1 MKRLLLG
8 VVLAAGA
15 GALAACSSPSSGSAS
30 ASTSA
35 FALIGAVNAAS
46 PASSANLLVNGKS
59 CNYYV
64 YRGDGTT
71 PAAVNE
77 SCTVMEDQPN
87 SMGQPHGTVKIGFS
101 TDNGQQVLALSLGS
115 NNTLSAKSAPDIGV
129 YLPTNWTI
137 ATPDA
142 DMTLNSSGAGS
153 TYSGIAIRV
162 GGASCSMTVTP
173 VANKTPV
180 SMPCGLVFWDS
191 NSVTVAIPGSLIS
204 TAAAK
209 QAATLQ
215 FYKNGA
221 QWNLSQPPAGFPATF
236 TEAAPAAK

>member
-1 MKRLLLG
+1 MNRFLLSVALT
-8 VVLAAGA
+8 VGA
-15 GALAACSSPSSGSAS
+15 VALAACSSPSSSSGSAS
-30 ASTSA
+30 NSV
-35 FALIGAVNAAS
+35 FALIGTVNAAS
-46 PASSANLLVNGKS
+46 PASSANLLINGNS

-64 YRGDGTT
+64 YRGDGSS
-71 PAAVNE
+71 PAAVNQ
-77 SCTVMEDQPN
+77 SCTVMEDEPN
-87 SMGQPHGTVKIGFS
+87 SMGQAHGSVKIGFS
-101 TDNGQQVLALSLGS
+101 TGQGQQVLALSLGS
-115 NNTLSAKSAPDIGV
+115 GNTLSAKSAPDIGV

-137 ATPDA
+137 TVPDT

-153 TYSGIAIRV
+153 TYSGVAIRV

-173 VANKTPV
+173 VSNNTPV

-221 QWNLSQPPAGFPATF
+221 EWNLSQPPAGFPATF
-236 TEAAPAAK
+236 TEAARAAK